1 MNDRSASPYD
11 SSIPTADLEKIA
23 GGWFLD
29 GEIRQLS
36 ERTLNARRD
45 LVRKLVWFLRQRNCE
60 NCGLDELRAFLTYVS
75 RGDGSGDRWGRPSG
89 REKTS
94 ARTVQSY
101 HTNLKTLF
109 RFLVAGGV
117 LAESPMEMIKAP
129 IARRHQVDPFT
140 PQQLEALLNAALQS
154 HHAKRNVA
162 LALFLPDTGCR
173 ASEACAVTAADIDLP
188 GRRCRIMGKGG
199 KVRTVVFGAETAEAL
214 ARYLVI
220 VPRERNEAL
229 FLSER
234 GLRMTRSGLLQFCER
249 LGRAAHVEDCHPHRF
264 RHTFAVMFLRAGGHA
279 FALQTLLGH
288 TTMTMTQRYV
298 ALAEADL
305 DTAARHFSPA
315 DSLRRLKGT

>member
-94 ARTVQSY
+94 APHRAVLPHQPQDA
-101 HTNLKTLF
+101 L

-129 IARRHQVDPFT
+129 IAR
-140 PQQLEALLNAALQS
+140 
-154 HHAKRNVA
+154 
-162 LALFLPDTGCR
+162 LA
-173 ASEACAVTAADIDLP
+173 
-188 GRRCRIMGKGG
+188 
-199 KVRTVVFGAETAEAL
+199 
-214 ARYLVI
+214 
-220 VPRERNEAL
+220 
-229 FLSER
+229 
-234 GLRMTRSGLLQFCER
+234 TRST
-249 LGRAAHVEDCHPHRF
+249 P
-264 RHTFAVMFLRAGGHA
+264 
-279 FALQTLLGH
+279 
-288 TTMTMTQRYV
+288 
-298 ALAEADL
+298 
-305 DTAARHFSPA
+305 SPPA
-315 DSLRRLKGT
+315 TRSPS